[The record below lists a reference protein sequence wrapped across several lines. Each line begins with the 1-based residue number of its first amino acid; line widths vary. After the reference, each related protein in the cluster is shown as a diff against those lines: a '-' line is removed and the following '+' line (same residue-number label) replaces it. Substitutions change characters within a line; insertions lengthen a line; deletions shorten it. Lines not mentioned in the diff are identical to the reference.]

1 MKTKNWSV
9 FSPLLLLLLPLIGML
24 ISDEVNWSL
33 FDFLIMGM
41 LILSLSF
48 GIKQILQATIKYK
61 YKALFIALFLLV
73 FMLVWVELA
82 IGIFGSPIAGN

>member
-1 MKTKNWSV
+1 MKTKNWRV
-9 FSPLLLLLLPLIGML
+9 FSPLLLLLLPLVGML

-33 FDFLIMGM
+33 FDFMIMGM

-48 GIKQILQATIKYK
+48 GTKQILRATLTYK

-73 FMLVWVELA
+73 FMLIWVELA
-82 IGIFGSPIAGN
+82 VGIFGSPIAGN

>member
-1 MKTKNWSV
+1 MKTKNWRI
-9 FSPLLLLLLPLIGML
+9 FSPLLLLLIPLVGML
-24 ISDEVNWSL
+24 ISDEGNWSL
-33 FDFLIMGM
+33 FDFMIMGM

-48 GIKQILQATIKYK
+48 GIKQLLQATIKYK

-82 IGIFGSPIAGN
+82 VGIFGSPMAGN

>member
-9 FSPLLLLLLPLIGML
+9 FSPLILLLLPLIGML
-24 ISDEVNWSL
+24 ISDEVNWSF
-33 FDFLIMGM
+33 FDFLIMGL

-48 GIKQILQATIKYK
+48 GIKQILRVTLKYK

-73 FMLVWVELA
+73 FMLIWVELA
-82 IGIFGSPIAGN
+82 VGIFGSPIAGN

>member
-24 ISDEVNWSL
+24 ISDEVNWSF
-33 FDFLIMGM
+33 FDFLIMGL

-48 GIKQILQATIKYK
+48 GIKQILRATLKYK

-73 FMLVWVELA
+73 FMLIWVELA
-82 IGIFGSPIAGN
+82 MGIFGSPIAGN

>member
-24 ISDEVNWSL
+24 ISDEVNWSF
-33 FDFLIMGM
+33 FDFLIMGL

-48 GIKQILQATIKYK
+48 GIKQILRATFKYK

-73 FMLVWVELA
+73 FMLIWVELA
-82 IGIFGSPIAGN
+82 VGIFGSPIAGN

>member
-1 MKTKNWSV
+1 MKTKNWRI
-9 FSPLLLLLLPLIGML
+9 FSPLLLLLIPLVGML

-33 FDFLIMGM
+33 FDFMIMGM

-48 GIKQILQATIKYK
+48 GIKQLLQATIKYK

-82 IGIFGSPIAGN
+82 VGIFGSPMAGN

>member
-1 MKTKNWSV
+1 MKTKNWRI
-9 FSPLLLLLLPLIGML
+9 FSPLLLLLIPLVGML

-33 FDFLIMGM
+33 FDFMIMGM

-48 GIKQILQATIKYK
+48 GIKQLLQATIKYK

-82 IGIFGSPIAGN
+82 VGIFGSPVAGN

>member
-1 MKTKNWSV
+1 MKTKNWRV

-33 FDFLIMGM
+33 FDFLIMGL

-48 GIKQILQATIKYK
+48 GIKQILRASLKFNYK
-61 YKALFIALFLLV
+61 VFFIALFLLL
-73 FMLVWVELA
+73 FLLIWVELA
-82 IGIFGSPIAGN
+82 VGIFGSPIAGN

>member
-1 MKTKNWSV
+1 MKTKNWRI
-9 FSPLLLLLLPLIGML
+9 FSPLLLLLIPLVGML

-33 FDFLIMGM
+33 FDFMIMGM

-48 GIKQILQATIKYK
+48 GIKQLLQATIKYK

-73 FMLVWVELA
+73 FMLVWFELA
-82 IGIFGSPIAGN
+82 VGIFGSPMAGN

>member
-1 MKTKNWSV
+1 MKTKNWRV

-24 ISDEVNWSL
+24 ISDEVNWSF
-33 FDFLIMGM
+33 FDFLIMGL

-48 GIKQILQATIKYK
+48 GIKQILRATLKYK

-73 FMLVWVELA
+73 FMLIWVELA
-82 IGIFGSPIAGN
+82 VGIFGSPIAGN